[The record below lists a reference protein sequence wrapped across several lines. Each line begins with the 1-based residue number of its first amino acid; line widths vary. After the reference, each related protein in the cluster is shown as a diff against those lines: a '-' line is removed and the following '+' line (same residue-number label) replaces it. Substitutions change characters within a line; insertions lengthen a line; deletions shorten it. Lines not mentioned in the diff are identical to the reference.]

1 MCRERIGERLMRLSL
16 ITEEMLLAALDEGSR
31 TGRMTGEALAR
42 LGFISADDFALQVA
56 GSLGVRAVVEKDFP
70 EGPVPLGRQP
80 ACAFLK
86 ENRVVPVAV
95 EGGTLLVASAR
106 PQDPFPAEALKAFTG
121 MEVEQAF
128 GAPWHILDFIERSYG
143 SRGREMNELIGDLDE
158 KETGQARRD
167 RDEMEGLKEAALEA
181 PVIELVN
188 LVIARAVER
197 RASDIH
203 IEPFEG
209 GLNIRYRVDGVLH
222 LSETLP
228 GRLHPVV
235 SSRVKIMAR
244 LNIAERRLP
253 QDGRIKHTASGR
265 EVDIRV
271 STVPTLYGES
281 IVMRLLDPDP
291 ALALDGL
298 GFPGQTRDAF
308 SALAAQPH
316 GMILVTG
323 PTGSGK
329 TTTLYAALSR
339 MDTCSRKVIT
349 IEDPIEY
356 KLEGVNQ
363 IQVKPG
369 IGLTFANGLRSIVR
383 QDPDIIMVG
392 EIRDAETAEIA
403 VHSALTGHLILST
416 MHTNDAAGAVAR
428 LLDMGIEGYLISSC
442 LLGVLAQRLVRVI
455 CPACRESY
463 APSERELKLLI
474 EARVPPERIAVLAR
488 GGGCAE
494 CGGSG
499 YRGRTG
505 IFELMAVTD
514 RIREL
519 TVERQGAAAI
529 KRAAISE
536 GMAPLRSDGWDKVI
550 SGITTVEEVERVT
563 LQ

>member
-1 MCRERIGERLMRLSL
+1 MSRERIGERLLRLSL
-16 ITEEMLLAALDEGSR
+16 ITEEMLLAALDERSR
-31 TGRMTGEALAR
+31 TGCMTGEALTR
-42 LGFISADDFALQVA
+42 LGFISAGDFALQVA
-56 GSLGVRAVVEKDFP
+56 GSLGVQAVLEGDFP
-70 EGPVPLGRQP
+70 EGPVPIGRQP
-80 ACAFLK
+80 AYIFLK
-86 ENRVVPVAV
+86 ENRVAPVALDG
-95 EGGTLLVASAR
+95 ETLLVASAR

-121 MEVEQAF
+121 MEVEQAL
-128 GAPWHILDFIERSYG
+128 GVPGQILDFIERHYG
-143 SRGREMNELIGDLDE
+143 SRGRALDELIGDLDE
-158 KETGQARRD
+158 KETGQARWERD
-167 RDEMEGLKEAALEA
+167 DIEGLKEAALEA

-188 LVIARAVER
+188 LIIARAVER

-209 GLNIRYRVDGVLH
+209 GLNVRYRVDGVLH
-222 LSETLP
+222 VSENLP

-253 QDGRIKHTASGR
+253 QDGRVKHTISGK

-281 IVMRLLDPDP
+281 IVMRLLDPSS
-291 ALALDGL
+291 ALALEDL
-298 GFPGQTRDAF
+298 GFSARIKEAF
-308 SALAAQPH
+308 SLLAAQPH

-329 TTTLYAALSR
+329 STTLYAALSR
-339 MDTCSRKVIT
+339 MDTGSRKVIT

-363 IQVKPG
+363 IQVKPA
-369 IGLTFANGLRSIVR
+369 IGLTFASGLRSIVR

-455 CPACRESY
+455 CPACKESY
-463 APSERELKLLI
+463 APSEREIKLLM
-474 EARVPPERIAVLAR
+474 EGTVSPEGIAGLAR
-488 GGGCAE
+488 GRGCEE
-494 CGGSG
+494 CGGTG

-505 IFELMAVTD
+505 IFELMTVTD

-529 KRAAISE
+529 KGAAISE
-536 GMAPLRSDGWDKVI
+536 GMAQLRSDGWDKVI